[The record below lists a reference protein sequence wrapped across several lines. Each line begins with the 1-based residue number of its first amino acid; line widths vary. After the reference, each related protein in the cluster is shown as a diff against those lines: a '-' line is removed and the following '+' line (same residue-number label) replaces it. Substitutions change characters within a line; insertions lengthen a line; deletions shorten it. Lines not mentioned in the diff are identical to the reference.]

1 MSFETLTR
9 IINRPTEQY
18 YLQKKEIYTEEIEP
32 QKILK
37 DEVGNIIQKDEVGNI
52 KEQWI
57 DVLELEGVIQHRQ
70 TEKITEAGQESTLK
84 YYGYFSPTFQLN
96 TNKLANFRVKF
107 VRQYET
113 LYLKIIEYDANNYL
127 RNKHHHIAL
136 IMEED
141 RKYFGRQNAF

>member
-70 TEKITEAGQESTLK
+70 TEKITEAGPESTLK

>member
-96 TNKLANFRVKF
+96 TNKLANFRIKF

>member
-1 MSFETLTR
+1 MGTTMSFETLTR

-84 YYGYFSPTFQLN
+84 YYGYFS
-96 TNKLANFRVKF
+96 K
-107 VRQYET
+107 
-113 LYLKIIEYDANNYL
+113 
-127 RNKHHHIAL
+127 
-136 IMEED
+136 
-141 RKYFGRQNAF
+141 